1 MTLPDTEKVSDLYSD
16 PRPDVWVGHISLK
29 VNDFRQSLAFF
40 NLIGMRQVARMP
52 GLAVMEL
59 RGGTHLIL
67 RADGNSVPGSAG
79 FDLMVD
85 DLNEARQRLVEAG
98 FEPSEIRKQFV
109 HRVFD
114 VIEPSGHSI
123 QFNNSH
129 VVGVV

>member
-1 MTLPDTEKVSDLYSD
+1 MAQPEND
-16 PRPDVWVGHISLK
+16 PAPELEDRPEVWVGHISLK
-29 VNDFRQSLAFF
+29 VRDFRQSLAFF

-67 RADGNSVPGSAG
+67 RADKNSVPGSAG

-85 DLNEARQRLVEAG
+85 DLGEARQRLLDGG
-98 FEPSEIRKQFV
+98 FAPSEIRKHFV

-114 VIEPSGHSI
+114 VVEPSGHSI
-123 QFNNSH
+123 EFNNSH
-129 VVGVV
+129 VSGVV

>member
-1 MTLPDTEKVSDLYSD
+1 MT
-16 PRPDVWVGHISLK
+16 RPDQVRSDNHSKDTRPEVWVGHVSLK
-29 VNDFRQSLAFF
+29 VRDFRQSLGFF

-67 RADGNSVPGSAG
+67 RADSNSTPGAAG

-85 DLNEARQRLVEAG
+85 DLIRARQRLVEAG
-98 FEPSEIRKQFV
+98 YQPTEIRKQFV

-129 VVGVV
+129 VAGAV